1 MQNEEF
7 DILETLNLADFNEFT
22 KNQDVKYNLSTDLH
36 SVEFDY
42 TWIDKIEETIPYLD
56 NVIRDPKKFLAQE
69 EEVVPVEK
77 AKKISMET
85 IKHLAQH
92 TNLIQDVSED
102 GKITPSAVLN
112 IHKEETYELYENRFI
127 NSLLQNLYTFIKTR
141 EKAVSEGSFYKSEKN
156 LDFKVDTKMNGENIS
171 LTLKMEASAYDEG
184 NSKNSNGLTYSERI
198 EKITFILLDFMKT
211 PLIKSLVQAPPVRS
225 PIRKTNAILK
235 NTNFKKALE
244 LWEYIERYDHHDRKE
259 VKENFKT
266 DKDKEIE
273 NNLML
278 ATLLNYNIL
287 SKAGKQDKII
297 KDSNYYLK
305 KIIKD
310 FVGENKD
317 LNITEFKSI
326 LSQTFAKYKKQR
338 ELRYKR
344 INIEINKKISA
355 FYSMQKDAIKLLKG

>member
-7 DILETLNLADFNEFT
+7 EILETLNLADLNEFT
-22 KNQDVKYNLSTDLH
+22 KNPEVKYNLSTDLH

-92 TNLIQDVSED
+92 TNLIQDVSPD

-156 LDFKVDTKMNGENIS
+156 LDFKVDTKMNGENVS
-171 LTLKMEASAYDEG
+171 LTLKMEASAYDDG
-184 NSKNSNGLTYSERI
+184 KGKNSEGLTYTERI
-198 EKITFILLDFMKT
+198 EKITFI
-211 PLIKSLVQAPPVRS
+211 VR
-225 PIRKTNAILK
+225 K
-235 NTNFKKALE
+235 
-244 LWEYIERYDHHDRKE
+244 
-259 VKENFKT
+259 
-266 DKDKEIE
+266 
-273 NNLML
+273 
-278 ATLLNYNIL
+278 
-287 SKAGKQDKII
+287 
-297 KDSNYYLK
+297 
-305 KIIKD
+305 
-310 FVGENKD
+310 
-317 LNITEFKSI
+317 
-326 LSQTFAKYKKQR
+326 
-338 ELRYKR
+338 
-344 INIEINKKISA
+344 
-355 FYSMQKDAIKLLKG
+355 